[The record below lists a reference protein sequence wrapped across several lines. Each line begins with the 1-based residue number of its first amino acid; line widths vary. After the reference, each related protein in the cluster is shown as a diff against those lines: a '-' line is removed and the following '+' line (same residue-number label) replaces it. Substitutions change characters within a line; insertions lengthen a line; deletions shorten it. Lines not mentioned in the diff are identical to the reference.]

1 MVERRVG
8 MRVTAH
14 QFRHAAVAVIMKTDP
29 GNIEMARQILGHINI
44 ETTMRFYTA
53 LESFRATE
61 MFGAIIENEMHKFS
75 LPKPARLQRHKAAAP
90 SRLLK
95 TNDMS

>member
-1 MVERRVG
+1 
-8 MRVTAH
+8 
-14 QFRHAAVAVIMKTDP
+14 MKSDP

-61 MFGAIIENEMHKFS
+61 MFGVIIENELHKYTP
-75 LPKPARLQRHKAAAP
+75 PKSVRRPRCKTVEP
-90 SRLLK
+90 SQLSKPKDR
-95 TNDMS
+95 S